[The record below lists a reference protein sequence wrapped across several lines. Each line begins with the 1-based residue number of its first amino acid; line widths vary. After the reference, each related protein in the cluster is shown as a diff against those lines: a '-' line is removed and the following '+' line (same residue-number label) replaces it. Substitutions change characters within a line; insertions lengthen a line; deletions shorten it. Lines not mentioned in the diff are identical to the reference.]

1 MSQRYAGSCTC
12 CTRPNAFP
20 AGCLLK
26 SLPIRIHKEVFSMV
40 HSANCFYLMI
50 YSKLHTYFI
59 QARGYYAPLDLPSGL
74 GISKSSS
81 DIKVVISKS
90 FSGTTCAGI
99 AQNSPVDPKSLL
111 EFIKILYICKN
122 YNKVAKFSCCSVW
135 KLQF

>member
-1 MSQRYAGSCTC
+1 MCQICSTV
-12 CTRPNAFP
+12 
-20 AGCLLK
+20 
-26 SLPIRIHKEVFSMV
+26 PIRIHKKVCSLV

-50 YSKLHTYFI
+50 YSKLLI
-59 QARGYYAPLDLPSGL
+59 LARGYYAPLDLPSGL

-111 EFIKILYICKN
+111 EFIKIYICKN
-122 YNKVAKFSCCSVW
+122 YNKVAKFSCCSYGNFNFD
-135 KLQF
+135 QT